1 MPARK
6 VAITVD
12 ERLLGE
18 VDEWV
23 ARGEYPSRSGAFQ
36 AAVARL
42 REERHRRGRLIHE
55 LARLRPDEERAL
67 ADEALTADE
76 PWPEY

>member
-12 ERLLGE
+12 EHLLGE
-18 VDEWV
+18 VDDWV
-23 ARGEYPSRSGAFQ
+23 ARGEYASRSGVFQ
-36 AAVARL
+36 EAVARL
-42 REERHRRGRLIHE
+42 RDERHRRGRLLHE
-55 LARLRPDEERAL
+55 LTRLRPDEERAL
-67 ADEALTADE
+67 ADEVLVADE